1 MARFMA
7 ESEIRQGV
15 CAAFGLLNNVV
26 DVAPLLRYQQPTKLA
41 DALVA
46 GDDG

>member
-1 MARFMA
+1 MA
-7 ESEIRQGV
+7 EPEIRQRVG
-15 CAAFGLLNNVV
+15 AALRLLDNVV

-46 GDDG
+46 GDDC